1 MMEKLVTSFKLWWQ
15 SISLREQRLV
25 MVCSL
30 LLVIGIG
37 YWGIIEPMN
46 QRSVQAQNR
55 INSEKQLL
63 SWVKDKADEIVQL
76 RAQSGLATTTQPLNQ
91 VISSS
96 ANRFKVELIRIQPRD
111 EMFQVWVQPIEFNQF
126 IRWITYLKEQQGI
139 DVEYLDVERTER
151 SGVVEI
157 KRLQFK
163 RGG

>member
-1 MMEKLVTSFKLWWQ
+1 MEKLVTSLKLWWQ

-25 MVCSL
+25 MIGSL
-30 LLVIGIG
+30 LLMVGMG

-63 SWVKDKADEIVQL
+63 SWVKNKADEIVQL
-76 RAQSGLATTTQPLNQ
+76 RAKSGLISTAQPLNQ
-91 VISSS
+91 LISSS
-96 ANRFKVELIRIQPRD
+96 AKQFKVELIRIQPRD
-111 EMFQVWVQPIEFNQF
+111 EMFQVWVQPLEFNQF
-126 IRWITYLKEQQGI
+126 ISWITYLKEQQGI
-139 DVEYLDVERTER
+139 DVEYLDVEGSER
-151 SGVVEI
+151 PGIVEI

>member
-1 MMEKLVTSFKLWWQ
+1 MMDKLVTSFKLWWQ

-25 MVCSL
+25 LICSGL
-30 LLVIGIG
+30 LIVGIG
-37 YWGIIEPMN
+37 YWGILEPLN
-46 QRSVQAQNR
+46 QRSIQANNR

-63 SWVKDKADEIVQL
+63 NWVQSKADEIVQL
-76 RAQSGLATTTQPLNQ
+76 RAKSGLATTTQPLNQ

-111 EMFQVWVQPIEFNQF
+111 DMFQVWVQPLEFNQF
-126 IRWITYLKEQQGI
+126 LGWITYLKEQQGV
-139 DVEYLDVERTER
+139 DVEHLDIARTDQP
-151 SGVVEI
+151 GVVDV